1 MIAFDILTNLL
12 FNDFIVIFSER
23 EEELKDSV
31 VRSIFDFKFFNLLIF
46 NVYESFNKSSLIS
59 VVFLGKQL
67 LVLIKQAILH

>member
-12 FNDFIVIFSER
+12 FNDFSVIFSER

-31 VRSIFDFKFFNLLIF
+31 VKSIFDFKLFNLLIF

-67 LVLIKQAILH
+67 LVLIK

>member
-67 LVLIKQAILH
+67 LVLIK

>member
-31 VRSIFDFKFFNLLIF
+31 VKSIFDFKFFNLLIF

-67 LVLIKQAILH
+67 LVLIK

>member
-12 FNDFIVIFSER
+12 FNDFIVIFSEE

-31 VRSIFDFKFFNLLIF
+31 VKSIFDFKFFNLLIF

-67 LVLIKQAILH
+67 LVLIK

>member
-23 EEELKDSV
+23 EEELKDSFV
-31 VRSIFDFKFFNLLIF
+31 KSIFDFKFFNLLIF

-67 LVLIKQAILH
+67 LVLIK